1 MLCSALVTL
10 LTSNFFNYT
19 LSYLV
24 PELFHFQLPHPLPL
38 LHLQLLSLFFL
49 SHSPVPKLRWR
60 KVDGLM
66 PSKAG
71 SSAEG
76 PTLTLPELSFDD
88 EGVYECEAYN
98 SEGSD
103 TYQGRINVQG
113 KEKIFCQPL
122 FILSKAHMVSG

>member
-1 MLCSALVTL
+1 MFISLSDFFKGDQPSLHPEL
-10 LTSNFFNYT
+10 LPYILFLYFTSNFFW
-19 LSYLV
+19 
-24 PELFHFQLPHPLPL
+24 F
-38 LHLQLLSLFFL
+38 
-49 SHSPVPKLRWR
+49 HSPVPKLRWR

-71 SSAEG
+71 STIEG
-76 PTLTLPELSFDD
+76 PMLVLPELSFDD

-113 KEKIFCQPL
+113 KK
-122 FILSKAHMVSG
+122 